1 MLQISTGMYFRD
13 GVPVNETTHRTAF
26 YTNAWTLDQE
36 AIDLPIGR
44 FTFATGVEAVTAVMI
59 EVVDRLE
66 AERPDGEPEFMLAT
80 GGSELLDDA
89 ATVFAFAADV
99 TCARPLSLVERAV
112 PTNLDSRR
120 QHGPS
125 SMLHR
130 TFDPRVVLSDTDIE
144 GVRDF
149 STKLLALHRPHF
161 EAAMRAIRTVVDAT
175 FLVAEDPSLA
185 YTLLVATLESLAQH
199 ATAPEQERNW
209 DTYDS
214 RKRKILD
221 DALVELDLEEDQ
233 ADRIREAVLE
243 ADQLS
248 LSRRFRTFTLDH
260 IRPSFYREEAG
271 EALRPIRAH
280 DLPHALKVA
289 YRLRSRNVHELR
301 TLAPELWA
309 IPDRADTLRFE
320 GRPVLSLEGLTRL
333 ARHVITNFVDRSPN
347 DLDTSF
353 NYREQLPGVVR
364 MQLAPQYWIA
374 QAEGFNPESAPNY
387 LQGLLEILLSPDP
400 GKQLPDL
407 AAVLEKIEE
416 LLPGENN
423 PDRRR
428 PMVAIYVLWNLLL
441 APEHRRPDADDLIV
455 RFRSDLDEAT
465 PEGYAAHVLAS
476 RPVEWDTGDLLGLV
490 QRRRDEL
497 RRGKGQALPAR
508 LDTALLLETA
518 RRLWDE
524 GEGSRGNNLIAEAV
538 ESLPGDAALVE
549 LEALALAGDGATSD
563 ALTNFDALSFARA
576 EWELESDGGNP
587 EDADDGHGE
596 EA

>member
-13 GVPVNETTHRTAF
+13 GVPLNETPHRAAF
-26 YTNAWTLDQE
+26 YTNGSLLDRE

-44 FTFATGVEAVTAVMI
+44 LTFATGIEAVTTVMI

-89 ATVFAFAADV
+89 AAVFAFATSV

-112 PTNLDSRR
+112 PTDLDSQR
-120 QHGPS
+120 QRGPA
-125 SMLHR
+125 SMLRR
-130 TFDPRVVLSDTDIE
+130 TFDPRIVLNDTDVQ

-149 STKLLALHRPHF
+149 STKLLALRRPHF
-161 EAAMRAIRTVVDAT
+161 EAAMRAIRTVVDST
-175 FLVAEDPSLA
+175 FLVDEDPSLA
-185 YTLLVATLESLAQH
+185 YTLLVATLESLAQR

-221 DALVELDLEEDQ
+221 NVLLELELEEDK
-233 ADRIREAVLE
+233 ADRIREAILE

-248 LSRRFRTFTLDH
+248 LSRRFRSFTLDH
-260 IRPSFYREEAG
+260 IRPSFYREEA
-271 EALRPIRAH
+271 EESRRPIRAH

-320 GRPVLSLEGLTRL
+320 GRSVLSLEGLTRL
-333 ARHVITNFVDRSPN
+333 VRHVITTFVDRSPN

-374 QAEGFNPESAPNY
+374 QANGFNAESAPNY
-387 LQGLLEILLSPDP
+387 LHGLVEILLSTDPD
-400 GKQLPDL
+400 KQLPDL

-423 PDRRR
+423 PNRRR

-441 APEHRRPDADDLIV
+441 APEHRRPDADDLIG
-455 RFRSDLDEAT
+455 RFSSDLDEAT

-476 RPVEWDTGDLLGLV
+476 RPVEWETADLLGLV

-497 RRGKGQALPAR
+497 RRGTSQTLPGR
-508 LDTALLLETA
+508 LDAALLLETA

-524 GEGSRGNNLIAEAV
+524 GEGSRAIKLIAEAV
-538 ESLPGDAALVE
+538 ESLPGVAALVE
-549 LEALALAGDGATSD
+549 LESLI
-563 ALTNFDALSFARA
+563 
-576 EWELESDGGNP
+576 
-587 EDADDGHGE
+587 
-596 EA
+596 

>member
-13 GVPVNETTHRTAF
+13 GIPINETTHRAAF
-26 YTNAWTLDQE
+26 YTNGSLLDRE

-44 FTFATGVEAVTAVMI
+44 FTFATGIEAVTAVMI

-66 AERPDGEPEFMLAT
+66 AERPDGKSEMMVAT

-89 ATVFAFAADV
+89 ATVLAFAANI

-112 PTNLDSRR
+112 PADLDSRPR
-120 QHGPS
+120 QVPS
-125 SMLHR
+125 SMLRR
-130 TFDPRVVLSDTDIE
+130 TFDPRIVLTDTDVE
-144 GVRDF
+144 RVRTF
-149 STKLLALHRPHF
+149 TAKLLAQHRPHF

-199 ATAPEQERNW
+199 ATAPEHERNW

-221 DALVELDLEEDQ
+221 EALVVLDLEVDQ

-248 LSRRFRTFTLDH
+248 LSRRFRAFTLDH
-260 IRPSFYREEAG
+260 IRPSFYREEARG
-271 EALRPIRAH
+271 ALRPIRAH
-280 DLPHALKVA
+280 DLPHALKIA

-309 IPDRADTLRFE
+309 MPDRADTLRFE
-320 GRPVLSLEGLTRL
+320 GRPILSLEGLTRL
-333 ARHVITNFVDRSPN
+333 ARHIITTFVDRSPN

-353 NYREQLPGVVR
+353 HYREHLPGIVQ
-364 MQLAPQYWIA
+364 MPLAPQYWIA
-374 QAEGFNPESAPNY
+374 RAHGFNAESAPNY
-387 LQGLLEILLSPDP
+387 LQGLLEILLSSEPST
-400 GKQLPDL
+400 QLPDL
-407 AAVLEKIEE
+407 TAVLEKIEQ
-416 LLPGENN
+416 LLPGEND
-423 PDRRR
+423 PDKRR

-441 APEHRRPDADDLIV
+441 APEHRRPNADDLIV

-465 PEGYAAHVLAS
+465 PAGYAAHVLTS
-476 RPVEWDTGDLLGLV
+476 RPLEWDTADLLGLV
-490 QRRRDEL
+490 ERRRDEL
-497 RRGKGQALPAR
+497 RRGKGQPLPAR
-508 LDTALLLETA
+508 LDSALLLETA

-524 GEGSRGNNLIAEAV
+524 GEGSKANELIAEAV
-538 ESLPGDAALVE
+538 ESLPGVAALVE
-549 LEALALAGDGATSD
+549 LESLALAEDGATSD
-563 ALTNFDALSFARA
+563 GLTSFDALSFARA

-587 EDADDGHGE
+587 EDADDGHDE